1 LPSFIRSWLVF
12 FRIFILARSRFL
24 HTLQKLVWRR
34 KNLMHKVF
42 SYIKES
48 QLRQESSSG
57 GVGGPGVGVGVG
69 GTEVVLE
76 NENFVLYIY
85 DDGWLAAK
93 RG

>member
-1 LPSFIRSWLVF
+1 
-12 FRIFILARSRFL
+12 
-24 HTLQKLVWRR
+24 
-34 KNLMHKVF
+34 MHKVF

-57 GVGGPGVGVGVG
+57 GVGGPGVGVGGGG

-85 DDGWLAAK
+85 DDGWLAGGK
-93 RG
+93 EGLTNW